1 MSYLG
6 PIGPDGIW
14 EKIIFD
20 TSLQSKCAW
29 VWLSYISGDFFF
41 FFYFKKRFSLIK
53 LELSQKE
60 KKMVI
65 EFELK
70 WRFLWNS

>member
-1 MSYLG
+1 MEFERRLYLIQVCSPSVHEYG
-6 PIGPDGIW
+6 
-14 EKIIFD
+14 
-20 TSLQSKCAW
+20 
-29 VWLSYISGDFFF
+29 LSYISGDFFF
-41 FFYFKKRFSLIK
+41 FSFKKRFSLIK

-70 WRFLWNS
+70 WRFL

>member
-1 MSYLG
+1 MEFERRLYLVQVLSVHEYG
-6 PIGPDGIW
+6 
-14 EKIIFD
+14 
-20 TSLQSKCAW
+20 
-29 VWLSYISGDFFF
+29 LSYISGDFFF
-41 FFYFKKRFSLIK
+41 SFKKRFSLIK

-70 WRFLWNS
+70 CRFL